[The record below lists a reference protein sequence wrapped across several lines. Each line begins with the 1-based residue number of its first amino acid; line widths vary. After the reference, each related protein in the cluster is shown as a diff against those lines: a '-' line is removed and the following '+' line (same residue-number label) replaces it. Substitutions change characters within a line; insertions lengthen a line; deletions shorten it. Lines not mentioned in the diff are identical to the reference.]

1 MSGGGKG
8 ILKNTAIVGA
18 MTALWRVMERGRGMV

>member
-18 MTALWRVMERGRGMV
+18 MTALSRVMGLVR